1 MVIKKALNLQQKT
14 IKTSINNK
22 KLSFMKKRIL
32 LSLVSFF
39 AMTAMWASITEAYQ
53 IYVTAGANGKTYG
66 TAELTLN
73 MKNRNAIAEW
83 TCVLV
88 LPQGVTFKSA
98 SLVDGRYPEGYEAE
112 FDATA
117 NDNGTVTLSCSGAAG
132 VALTGTDGAI
142 ATVEVEIAGDA
153 PLGDCIIDVAP
164 ATLTEVSGDSHS
176 RKNNEFTWTIEQGEA
191 PGVEGDLNDDTKIDI
206 ADAVQILNFMA
217 SGEYVAAADLN
228 HDTKIDIADFVV
240 ILNLMA
246 AQ

>member
-1 MVIKKALNLQQKT
+1 
-14 IKTSINNK
+14 
-22 KLSFMKKRIL
+22 MKKRFL

-39 AMTAMWASITEAYQ
+39 VMTAMWASITEAYQ

-73 MKNRNAIAEW
+73 MKNRNAIASW
-83 TCVLV
+83 NCILV

-164 ATLTEVSGDSHS
+164 AVLTEVNGDGHT

-191 PGVEGDLNDDTKIDI
+191 PQPGVVGDLNGDKKVDIADAVSVLNLMASSGYEKAADLNNDDKIDI
-206 ADAVQILNFMA
+206 ADYISVLNIMA
-217 SGEYVAAADLN
+217 SGSAE
-228 HDTKIDIADFVV
+228 
-240 ILNLMA
+240 
-246 AQ
+246 